1 MKVLSKDHKNLNS
14 YLIAINEWIDLE
26 ITKNI
31 PDGSP
36 KDFLYDLI
44 KEYPLRGGK
53 KFRPALVFLCCE
65 LFGGDPEDAKITALA
80 IELFHNFALI
90 HDDIEDRSEVRRG
103 QPTLHKKY
111 GTALAI
117 NAGDALFGLVH
128 ETLLKNYQRL
138 NKNTALKIH
147 QLINK
152 VIRNTFEGQAMDI
165 GWIEKKIFPKKNE
178 YMKMIVKKTGFYSG
192 KGPCQFGAII
202 GGASKQEIN
211 TVGIFGETIETL
223 LPEATMFDKFIFLD
237 FVIFSILPSP
247 LFQNSLLPPFLTT

>member
-1 MKVLSKDHKNLNS
+1 MRD
-14 YLIAINEWIDLE
+14 
-26 ITKNI
+26 
-31 PDGSP
+31 
-36 KDFLYDLI
+36 
-44 KEYPLRGGK
+44 YPQRGGK
-53 KFRPALVFLCCE
+53 RFRPALVFLCCE
-65 LFGGDPEDAKITALA
+65 LFDGDPNEAVISAIAL
-80 IELFHNFALI
+80 ELFHNFALI

-165 GWIEKKIFPKKNE
+165 ENMIIHQKELFKK
-178 YMKMIVKKTGFYSG
+178 
-192 KGPCQFGAII
+192 
-202 GGASKQEIN
+202 
-211 TVGIFGETIETL
+211 
-223 LPEATMFDKFIFLD
+223 
-237 FVIFSILPSP
+237 
-247 LFQNSLLPPFLTT
+247 